1 MAGVRL
7 AGLAFALALVW
18 GTPASFAQ
26 GTRPRPS
33 RPTNA
38 NPNSQMQK
46 GRVVVPVA
54 DVYAGPNFDQR
65 VIGRVRLGSTW
76 WISKRIYGAF
86 YQVRIGKER
95 IGYVTDADI
104 KPVSSAQARAAERA
118 AKSAAKPKPPPPQQ
132 PSAAPA
138 GQVHE
143 GAHLAGGTL
152 ARKAFDE
159 QDFQGVSFMMLRYR
173 EETMG
178 LRPTD
183 NLLTIG
189 FKATGNDVLI
199 EGLPTELNV
208 QLSPA
213 APKYYE
219 QATARGTEGFLFI
232 LDGMMVAPRTHG
244 PNTMTFF
251 GFGPM
256 FRFSKFGVTLP
267 VAGKDEFY
275 SLEDM
280 AVGMKFNVGASQR
293 FGSFATRLDF
303 QYFWEKQQYY
313 GLSVAFQFASSN
325 TALQSPPSR

>member
-1 MAGVRL
+1 MRGL
-7 AGLAFALALVW
+7 GGTGLALILTLGLLPGAASAQ
-18 GTPASFAQ
+18 TRNRPPAVTAPAQ
-26 GTRPRPS
+26 L
-33 RPTNA
+33 
-38 NPNSQMQK
+38 QK
-46 GRVVVPVA
+46 GRVVVPSA
-54 DVYAGPNFDQR
+54 EVYAGPNFDER
-65 VIGRVRLGSTW
+65 VIGRVKGGSTW
-76 WISKRIYGAF
+76 MMSKRVYGAF
-86 YQVRIGKER
+86 YQVRIGKDR

-104 KPVSSAQARAAERA
+104 KPLNSAAARATPPAR
-118 AKSAAKPKPPPPQQ
+118 PKPPPK
-132 PSAAPA
+132 SATPPA
-138 GQVHE
+138 AARAESRE
-143 GAHLAGGTL
+143 GARLETGATE
-152 ARKAFDE
+152 RRRSFDE

-173 EETMG
+173 EDTMG

-189 FKATGNDVLI
+189 FKASGTDVLV

-219 QATARGTEGFLFI
+219 QATARGTEGFLFL
-232 LDGMMVAPRTHG
+232 LDGMMVSPRTHG
-244 PNTMTFF
+244 PDTMTFF

-280 AVGMKFNVGASQR
+280 ALGLKLNLGVARR
-293 FGSFATRLDF
+293 FGGFATRLDF

-313 GLSVAFQFASSN
+313 GFSVAFQFAASHQH
-325 TALQSPPSR
+325 LQAPPSR